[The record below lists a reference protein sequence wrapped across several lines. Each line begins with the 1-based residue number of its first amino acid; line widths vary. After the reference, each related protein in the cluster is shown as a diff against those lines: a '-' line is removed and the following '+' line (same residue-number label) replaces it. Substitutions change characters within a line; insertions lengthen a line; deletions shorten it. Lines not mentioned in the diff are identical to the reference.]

1 LRRQSQ
7 ATPDLDSVSSK
18 LAWST
23 EQVPGQPR
31 QYSKTLSQKIKTSK
45 KNIKQAQKTNEMI
58 LL

>member
-1 LRRQSQ
+1 
-7 ATPDLDSVSSK
+7 VSSK